1 MASFAV
7 AFSTTKKGEDLL
19 RSLIQGIFGPQN
31 EIVVLRSTSSG
42 ENGHGMVHIILSR
55 LGTTIISIAN
65 TCPIRAVQQLIAV
78 GEFVGWEMK
87 KGLPFLQYSDGSK
100 ACQAGARFTPTFSKP
115 ISLLPQSAVEAGF
128 ARRFLHA
135 LGGGAVSR
143 ASAGDDCVHHYATR
157 VSENPPKLLGDTCT
171 WLKWYHQIHPGILW
185 FQDQRRHSTGQPKSP
200 R

>member
-1 MASFAV
+1 
-7 AFSTTKKGEDLL
+7 
-19 RSLIQGIFGPQN
+19 
-31 EIVVLRSTSSG
+31 
-42 ENGHGMVHIILSR
+42 MVHIILSR

-135 LGGGAVSR
+135 LGGGGGFESFSRRRLCPPLCNARFGKPAKTAWRYMHLAQVVPPDSSRYPMVPGATEAQYKATKESPLRKHNRSWTAVGNQVR
-143 ASAGDDCVHHYATR
+143 EQGLT
-157 VSENPPKLLGDTCT
+157 L
-171 WLKWYHQIHPGILW
+171 
-185 FQDQRRHSTGQPKSP
+185 ST
-200 R
+200 